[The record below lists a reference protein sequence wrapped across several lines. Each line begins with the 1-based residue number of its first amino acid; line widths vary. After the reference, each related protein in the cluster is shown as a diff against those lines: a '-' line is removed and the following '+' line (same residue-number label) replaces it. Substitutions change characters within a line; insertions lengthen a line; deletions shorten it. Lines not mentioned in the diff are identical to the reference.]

1 MKGRVDHLLGLS
13 VPLITLSAPAAAQVS
28 DAELAEY
35 GVTVGTIASE
45 VEAPWGLPAEEIP
58 DLPLETGTV
67 DVVVP
72 EDEAGDAPEQTA
84 TDSLSADWL
93 VDSDVPRPLPQSPP
107 PTPPPPPPPPH

>member
-45 VEAPWGLPAEEIP
+45 VEAPWGLPAAEIP
-58 DLPLETGTV
+58 DLTLETGSV

-72 EDEAGDAPEQTA
+72 
-84 TDSLSADWL
+84 DSTEERRVVKECFITYRSLWYPVHL
-93 VDSDVPRPLPQSPP
+93 IQQLYK
-107 PTPPPPPPPPH
+107 TNNTN

>member
-58 DLPLETGTV
+58 DLTLETGSV
-67 DVVVP
+67 VVVVP
-72 EDEAGDAPEQTA
+72 EDEAGAEHAATA
-84 TDSLSADWL
+84 TDSRSDAWL
-93 VDSDVPRPLPQSPP
+93 VASVVPSPLTPP
-107 PTPPPPPPPPH
+107 PTPPPPPHP